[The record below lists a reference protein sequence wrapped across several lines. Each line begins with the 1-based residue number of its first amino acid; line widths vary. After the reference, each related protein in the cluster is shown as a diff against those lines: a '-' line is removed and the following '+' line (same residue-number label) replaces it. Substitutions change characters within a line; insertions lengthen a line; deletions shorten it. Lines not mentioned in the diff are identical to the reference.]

1 MELYKRIGYPCINT
15 ELQST
20 QNVYTN
26 RHMIKKT
33 FEAQKSTLEG
43 VAKLSL
49 ANVQDLVKI
58 IQWNE
63 RKGIK
68 FFRISSNMFPWMSEY
83 ELTDLPNWPIIE
95 KNLQLAG
102 KLATE
107 YGQRLTFH
115 PGPFNVL
122 ASLNGFVVRKTV
134 RELNQHSQ
142 IFDVMGLTPSHWNKI
157 NIHVNTTQGGK
168 EECAKRFAKG
178 FEKLHPNTKARLVV
192 ENDDKPSQYSVKDL
206 YELIYKP
213 LGVPITFDVHHHK
226 FCSGN
231 LTHEEA
237 AHLAVSTWPDGVPAA
252 FHFASTINHEYPDQM
267 ARAHADWIYEEL
279 TDYGTGAWIMC
290 ECKAK
295 EQAIIKYINEG
306 ITLSTYEE
314 KYNLINEQEI
324 LL

>member
-1 MELYKRIGYPCINT
+1 MQSPISERIGYPCINT

-20 QNVYTN
+20 QGIYTN

-33 FEAQKSTLEG
+33 FEAQRETLEG

-49 ANVQDLVKI
+49 ANVQDLVRI

-63 RKGIK
+63 RNGIK

-83 ELTDLPNWPIIE
+83 EITDLPSWKLISA
-95 KNLQLAG
+95 NLKLAG

-107 YGQRLTFH
+107 YGQRLEFH

-122 ASLNGFVVRKTV
+122 ASQNASVVKKTIK
-134 RELNQHSQ
+134 ELNQHSQ
-142 IFDVMGLTPSHWNKI
+142 IFDEMGFEPSHWNQI

-168 EECAKRFAKG
+168 EECAQRFIEG
-178 FEKLHPNTKARLVV
+178 FNKLDPNTKARLVV
-192 ENDDKPSQYSVKDL
+192 ENDDKASQYSVKDL
-206 YELIYKP
+206 YDLLYKEIQI
-213 LGVPITFDVHHHK
+213 PITFDSHHHK

-231 LTHEEA
+231 MSHQDA
-237 AHLAVSTWPDGVPAA
+237 AVLAASTWGNVPAG
-252 FHFASTINHEYPDQM
+252 FHFASTINHESPDQM
-267 ARAHADWIYEEL
+267 ARAHADWIYEEI

-295 EQAIIKYINEG
+295 EKAIQKYLKEG
-306 ITLSTYEE
+306 VMTSTYEE
-314 KYNLINEQEI
+314 TYQLINS
-324 LL
+324 